1 MDPSTRSDALRRPFD
16 RLRERLGMRAKG
28 LRPAATIGVGKPGI
42 AKCVSSLAY
51 LKVDNEDDVTTCP
64 FCEIAIRSGNAVI
77 VWEDSDIVAFL
88 DNRPIRR
95 GHCLII
101 PRRHFESFD
110 EVPADLVARIMELGQ
125 RLARKMKAIYEVERV
140 AFLYAGSGVPHAHAH
155 VFPMHEDMDVT
166 SARYIL
172 NPGNPEFGSSHLSED
187 MESLLKV
194 GSELRMD

>member
-1 MDPSTRSDALRRPFD
+1 
-16 RLRERLGMRAKG
+16 MRAKG
-28 LRPAATIGVGKPGI
+28 LCPAAAIGVGKPDI
-42 AKCVSSLAY
+42 ANRVSSLAY
-51 LKVDNEDDVTTCP
+51 HQIENEDDVPTCP
-64 FCEIAIRSGNAVI
+64 FCNIATRSASAVI

-110 EVPADLVARIMELGQ
+110 DVPADLAARIMELGQ

-172 NPGNPEFGSSHLSED
+172 NPGNPEFGSSHLKED
-187 MESLLKV
+187 MESLMRV
-194 GSELRMD
+194 GLEMRID

>member
-1 MDPSTRSDALRRPFD
+1 M
-16 RLRERLGMRAKG
+16 
-28 LRPAATIGVGKPGI
+28 
-42 AKCVSSLAY
+42 
-51 LKVDNEDDVTTCP
+51 TTCP
-64 FCEIAIRSGNAVI
+64 FCEIATGNASAVI

-101 PRRHFESFD
+101 PRRHYEYFD
-110 EVPADLVARIMELGQ
+110 DVPADLVARIMELGQ
-125 RLARKMKAIYEVERV
+125 RLARRMKSIYRVERV

-172 NPGNPEFGSSHLSED
+172 NPGNPEFGSSHLKQD
-187 MESLLKV
+187 IESLLSAA
-194 GSELRMD
+194 SELRLD